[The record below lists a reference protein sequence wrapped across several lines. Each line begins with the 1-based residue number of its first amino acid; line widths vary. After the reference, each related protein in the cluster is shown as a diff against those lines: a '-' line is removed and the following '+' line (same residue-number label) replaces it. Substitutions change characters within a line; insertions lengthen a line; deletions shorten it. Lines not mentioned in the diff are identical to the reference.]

1 MEMKKPAARRAIK
14 SQSLQQPSDCP
25 WDTLK
30 AQILQKISISLCPHI
45 INFDNYTILFY
56 ITRIIPKPGMPL
68 TTLQEYT
75 FMIEQVGKT
84 KNPLVNLTITENE
97 KEGEEDKENKADVED
112 DGSKLK
118 KSKVRICILSYIIRA
133 DLCPQGKKKAPVY
146 TANLEKT
153 AHIQA
158 L

>member
-1 MEMKKPAARRAIK
+1 MHQDTESTPEATPPPQPKEVTYALSLTSAMEMKKPAARRAIK
-14 SQSLQQPSDCP
+14 SQSLQQPNDCP

-30 AQILQKISISLCPHI
+30 AQILQKISISLRPRI
-45 INFDNYTILFY
+45 INFYNYTILFY

-97 KEGEEDKENKADVED
+97 GEEDKENEADVED
-112 DGSKLK
+112 DGSKSK
-118 KSKVRICILSYIIRA
+118 KSKVRICILSLHY
-133 DLCPQGKKKAPVY
+133 
-146 TANLEKT
+146 
-153 AHIQA
+153 
-158 L
+158 